1 MSRRHEPNDEPIAA
15 STLLEGKVAWLR
27 SRIMKVA
34 FGTGAALAASAFI
47 VLIAVEMIV
56 DWQLE
61 LPWGI
66 RLVWFLGSL
75 AMVVYLVNEHVIL
88 PLLDAPDTDG
98 TALIVEKH
106 FPTFKSKLISTLQLT
121 RPGGL
126 HGGEA
131 SFLVKALVRQT
142 EDEARTVDF
151 EAIVKTDNL
160 RRNTIW
166 LLGCIGVAGILFGIG
181 GSISSALLQRAFL
194 SASVEVPRKTRVA
207 EFTGDLTI
215 GRGDPVTINA
225 TASGIIPDEGTLAV
239 SFESGRDQDFK
250 LEKNENAPTYSR
262 KFESV
267 QESFTY
273 VIRLNDGRSK
283 VGKVNVQPRP
293 TVAKLETRQQF
304 PAYTGMGE
312 AKRSLADLSLLSGS
326 KLLLSI
332 TANKTIEKGYIQLY
346 GVTNRHALKVSEGDA
361 LELRGIIDIPAT
373 NLTGFS
379 IHMTD
384 TFGLQSRDEAI
395 YRIDVLPDRIPVVK
409 ITYPERR
416 EELITQKA
424 RMLIAFEA
432 LDDFGVASVQLKYQI
447 DGGNTNTTDLVLGK
461 TSDRQ
466 VKRRYNWRIGEFK
479 PPVPEGASIEYW
491 IEVKDNNNVTGPG
504 VAASDRYVARVVT
517 EEAKRQDLMNRVG
530 DSLSSI
536 TEATTDQETLNRR
549 LGELIRSRA
558 EEEIQP

>member
-1 MSRRHEPNDEPIAA
+1 MSHPVPNDDPIQ
-15 STLLEGKVAWLR
+15 SSDLLEGKIASLR

-34 FGTGAALAASAFI
+34 FGTGATLAVTAFI
-47 VLIAVEMIV
+47 VLIAAEMLI

-61 LPWGI
+61 LPWAL
-66 RLVWFLGSL
+66 RLVWLLGSL
-75 AMVVYLVNEHVIL
+75 AAVVYLINEHIIL

-142 EDEARTVDF
+142 EDEARSTDF
-151 EAIVKTDNL
+151 ETIVRTERL
-160 RRNTIW
+160 RRNTVW
-166 LLGCIGVAGILFGIG
+166 LLGCIGVAGTLYGVG
-181 GSISSALLQRAFL
+181 GMASGALLQRAFL

-215 GRGDPVTINA
+215 GRGDPVTLTA
-225 TASGIIPDEGTLAV
+225 TASGIIPAEGTV
-239 SFESGRDQDFK
+239 SISFESGRDREFSMEKDENSASYTRK
-250 LEKNENAPTYSR
+250 L
-262 KFESV
+262 ESV
-267 QESFTY
+267 QETFTY
-273 VIRLNDGRSK
+273 IIRLNDGRSK
-283 VGKVNVQPRP
+283 LGRVNVVPRP
-293 TVAKLETRQQF
+293 TVAKLQTRQQF

-326 KLLLSI
+326 RLLLNV
-332 TANKTIEKGYIQLY
+332 TANKTVAEGYIQLY
-346 GVTNRHALKVSEGDA
+346 GITNRHALQVSKDA
-361 LELRGIIDIPAT
+361 PMELRGIIDIPAT

-379 IHMTD
+379 IHMID
-384 TFGLQSRDEAI
+384 AHGLQSRDEAI

-432 LDDFGVASVQLKYQI
+432 LDDFGVSKVLLKYQV
-447 DGGNTNTTDLVLGK
+447 DGGSTNITDLILGK
-461 TSDRQ
+461 SNDRQ
-466 VKRRYNWRIGEFK
+466 VKRRYDWRIGEFK
-479 PPVPEGASIEYW
+479 PPVKEGASIEYW
-491 IEVKDNNNVTGPG
+491 IEAHDNNNVTGPG
-504 VAASDRYVARVVT
+504 IALSERYVARVVT
-517 EEAKRQDLMNRVG
+517 EQAKRQDLMNRVG

-536 TEATTDQETLNRR
+536 GEATTDQETLNRR
-549 LGELIRSRA
+549 LGELIKSRA
-558 EEEIQP
+558 EESVQP